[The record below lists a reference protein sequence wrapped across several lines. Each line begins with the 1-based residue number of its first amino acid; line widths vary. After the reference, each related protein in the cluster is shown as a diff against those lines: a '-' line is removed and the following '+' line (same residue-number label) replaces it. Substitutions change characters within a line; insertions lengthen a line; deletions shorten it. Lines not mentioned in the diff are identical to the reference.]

1 MDDVTIL
8 STTNLKDDLLAR
20 LADVSPRVAV
30 RQSFC
35 RTGDEVT
42 PLLPGVEVLLTQ
54 HGDFDAARANRLRWI
69 QLQTAG
75 ADHLLGNPV
84 LERGVAVSTASG
96 IHATPM
102 AEYVIGVMLAMA
114 RRLPLVCALQRDHA
128 WPEHP
133 WRELCGRELRD
144 ETIGI
149 LGYGSIGREVG
160 RLALSLG
167 MRVVALSASGRRRD
181 EGYHTEG
188 TGDPEGRVPSAW
200 YTPDQ
205 LHAFLGQCG
214 FVVVAVPLTADT
226 RGMIGEEALRAMRP
240 DAVLVN
246 IARGEIVQEEA
257 LVRALREGWIAAA
270 ALDVFQEEPL
280 PPDHPLYDVAARR
293 DNVLITPH
301 MAAMTRRYNERL
313 VDLFIEN
320 LRRYLAGR
328 ELLNRVDAARG
339 Y

>member
-1 MDDVTIL
+1 MDEVTIL
-8 STTNLKDDLLAR
+8 STTNLKDDLLQR
-20 LADVSPRVAV
+20 VADVSPRLAV
-30 RQSFC
+30 RQVFC
-35 RTGDEVT
+35 ATGEEVSS
-42 PLLPGVEVLLTQ
+42 LLPGVEILLTQ
-54 HGDFDAARANRLRWI
+54 HGDFDVTRADRLRWI

-75 ADHLLGNPV
+75 ADHLLGHPV
-84 LERGVAVSTASG
+84 LGMGVAVTTASG

-114 RRLPLVCALQRDHA
+114 RRLPRVCGLQRERV

-133 WRELCGRELRD
+133 WRTLRGRELRG

-181 EGYHTEG
+181 VGYRVEG
-188 TGDPEGRVPSAW
+188 TGDPEGRVPIAW

-205 LHAFLGQCG
+205 LHAFLGSCG
-214 FVVVAVPLTADT
+214 FVVLAVPLTAET
-226 RGMIGEEALRAMRP
+226 RGLIDERALRAMRT

-257 LVRALREGWIAAA
+257 LLRALSEGWIAGA
-270 ALDVFQEEPL
+270 ALDVFQQEPL
-280 PPDHPLYDVAARR
+280 PSDHPFYDL

-301 MAAMTRRYNERL
+301 MASMTPHYNERL
-313 VDLFIEN
+313 VDLFIAN
-320 LRRYLAGR
+320 LRRYLAGQ